1 MTTLIHSLKQV
12 VPLDLKQLYWSTNN
26 RLAEVQLKASEV
38 SRQTFIADIRN
49 ALAERRGFAAGK
61 IGVTASARMYY
72 DIFLSKR
79 RSPEEVADY
88 EEKLR
93 FSVLKQEGLFP
104 GTTAFL
110 RDYNVSY
117 IQHVRNLD
125 SFGVCHDASA
135 GRLLKII
142 KHYGFTSKF
151 IYYPLQE
158 VDRSIPSNEANCYL
172 PLFRNKR
179 VLIVC
184 PFAGYLRER
193 ATKETYERV
202 WSNIGKPWFYPASVD
217 AIEFPY
223 GFARSTHERYATVLD
238 LLNEIQT
245 EISRREF
252 DVALV
257 GAAGLA
263 IPLVSYMK
271 RLGKVAIDLGGA
283 LQFMFGVSGKRW
295 QNWEDLKQNIFNEHW
310 TRLPAKYRPQE
321 DDVCDNG
328 AYW

>member
-1 MTTLIHSLKQV
+1 MTTLIHSLKRV
-12 VPLDLKQLYWSTNN
+12 VPADLKQLYWSTKDK
-26 RLAEVQLKASEV
+26 LAVSQLKASEV
-38 SRQTFIADIRN
+38 SRQEFIADIRN
-49 ALAERRGFAAGK
+49 ALAEHRGFAAAK

-72 DIFLSKR
+72 EIFLSKR
-79 RSPEEVADY
+79 RSPQELADY

-93 FSVLKQEGLFP
+93 FSGLKQEGLFP
-104 GTTAFL
+104 VTAAFL
-110 RDYNVSY
+110 HDYNRFYVK
-117 IQHVRNLD
+117 HLRNLD
-125 SFGVCHDASA
+125 SLGVCHDWSA
-135 GRLLKII
+135 GRLLTNI
-142 KHYGFTSKF
+142 KYYGLTSKL

-158 VDRSIPSNEANCYL
+158 PDRSIPSNEANCYL
-172 PLFRNKR
+172 PLFKNKR

-193 ATKETYERV
+193 ATKETYERA
-202 WSNIGKPWFYPASVD
+202 WSKIGKPWFYPASVD

-238 LLNEIQT
+238 LLNEIQN
-245 EISRREF
+245 EISRQEF

-271 RLGKVAIDLGGA
+271 GLGKVAIDLGGA

-295 QNWEDLKQNIFNEHW
+295 QAWQDLKQNIFNDHW
-310 TRLPAKYRPQE
+310 THLPAKYRPQE
-321 DDVCDNG
+321 EDVCDNG